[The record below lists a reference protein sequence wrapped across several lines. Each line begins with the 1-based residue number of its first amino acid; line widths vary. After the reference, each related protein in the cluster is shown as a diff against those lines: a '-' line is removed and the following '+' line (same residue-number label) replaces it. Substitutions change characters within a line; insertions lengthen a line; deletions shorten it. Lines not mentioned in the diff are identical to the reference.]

1 VQGLTSSLPWPLGH
15 HGRASPGP
23 WGSPSRAGAGCT
35 GVARGRSHPAMVRH
49 ETRRGS
55 TGRQCDAGKK
65 MEMKKDREGSE
76 LTGNEEVAGDG
87 GLNGV
92 DREAMGVSELGQRA
106 EVEDTTTAIAR
117 RVGAAAVLLGAERR
131 CIMA

>member
-1 VQGLTSSLPWPLGH
+1 
-15 HGRASPGP
+15 
-23 WGSPSRAGAGCT
+23 
-35 GVARGRSHPAMVRH
+35 
-49 ETRRGS
+49 
-55 TGRQCDAGKK
+55 